1 MAPDRGRIRVASQ
14 EARWHPK
21 EITEKEWSGDSS
33 HVGFL
38 IPVRAWGDDFEAA
51 FAPLPVYF
59 NDKRVVQAGKD
70 VRVTKPH
77 ADPKRHETRVQALS
91 RLKEMGLTPGLIE
104 VRVGTDRLEIRQG
117 SEQRA
122 WLVMA
127 AGDERSHGGND
138 GYDDLDGEY
147 YSWDSTVPRHEDVQQ
162 GDMIVVW
169 NKQGLVGMSFI
180 ESISKNKHARKIS
193 NRCPQCGKAGIKKR
207 KTKPDHE
214 RWRCHECKTVF
225 GVPDESIIS
234 VKTYRSNHATWWADL
249 RGLIPADKLRS
260 LVIGSPRQQHSIR
273 PLHWVDFCEELGRSG
288 VVVADLPAVRRR
300 AQVTQANNSPGG
312 FRETM
317 TRTRLGQGAFREKL
331 LKRFGNTC
339 ALTGAQP
346 PEVLQAAHLYS
357 YAELA
362 KHEDHGGLLM
372 RADIHLL
379 FDRGLI
385 GISGGR
391 KPIIWVSPDLEPHST
406 FWQLSG
412 QPAQVRLG
420 HDERRWLGL
429 HQQEHFPER

>member
-1 MAPDRGRIRVASQ
+1 MTSREAS
-14 EARWHPK
+14 WHQK
-21 EITEKEWSGDSS
+21 KITEKEWSGDSS
-33 HVGFL
+33 HVG
-38 IPVRAWGDDFEAA
+38 IHMPVAAWEGDFDDR
-51 FAPLPVYF
+51 FAEVPVYF
-59 NDKRVVQAGKD
+59 NGEPVVQAGKP
-70 VRVTKPH
+70 VCVTKPH
-77 ADPKRHETRVQALS
+77 TDPKRREPRVQALS
-91 RLKEMGLTPGLIE
+91 RLKEMGLRPGLIE

-127 AGDERSHGGND
+127 AGDDRSHGGND

-147 YSWDSTVPRHEDVQQ
+147 YSWDNTVPRHEDVRQ

-180 ESISKNKHARKIS
+180 ESISGPELARKIS
-193 NRCPQCGKAGIKKR
+193 NRCPECGKSGIKKR
-207 KTKPDHE
+207 KTTPDHE
-214 RWRCHECKTVF
+214 RWRCHECKAVF
-225 GVPDESIIS
+225 EVPDESIIS
-234 VKTYRSNHATWWADL
+234 VKTYRSNHATWWTDL

-273 PLHWVDFCEELGRSG
+273 PLRWVDFCEELGRSG
-288 VVVADLPAVRRR
+288 VVVADLPAVRRG
-300 AQVTQANNSPGG
+300 AQVTQANSSPGG

-317 TRTRLGQGAFREKL
+317 TRTRIGQDAFRKQL
-331 LKRFGNTC
+331 LERFGNTC

-357 YAELA
+357 YAELG

-385 GISGGR
+385 GISVER
-391 KPIIWVSPDLEPHST
+391 KPTIWVSQKLVPHST

-420 HDERRWLGL
+420 PDELRWLGL